1 MSTIDLLPTPILVTG
16 PMGRILSINQSL
28 LALVSGKASDWLDCS
43 MDALFPASVNILM
56 QTQIW
61 PLLLHQ
67 GRIQET
73 YLLIHDVSQNAI
85 PVLASCQRQL
95 LNGTEAYFWVFSIM
109 LVRSRFEQEMLS
121 SRNEA
126 RQTTLDLKSSL
137 EASAREQAQLLLA
150 LHEHEVAKSLLKQNQ
165 LNLAQATR
173 IAKLGV
179 WRNERPDPETFISI
193 QSLWS
198 DEMYVLLGYTK
209 QVVPVPSAAAFL
221 ARVHP
226 DDRPLLLAVA
236 KKSLAEKASWQT
248 EYRLIR
254 PDGIEFLVE
263 ESGEYIFDANG
274 DVKTMMGV
282 VKDVT
287 DKKKSE
293 LNLVLHRDHLEELVR
308 HRTTALI
315 ESERETNN
323 VNRSLHMLSRCNM
336 AIVHANDER
345 QLLTDLCQQI
355 CECGNFLL
363 AWVGLLPKEP
373 NPVLVPVAQFGHS
386 SGYLKSIQTSWS
398 IEQKTKAGPI
408 YSAISTAQTQLSL
421 NYGSDPASVLWREVG
436 QVNHARSLIAL
447 PLLLDEHILGVLTIH
462 SQYAHAFLDAEVSL
476 LEELTRNIS
485 FGLKS
490 LRERQELDRYQLKL
504 EDLVATRTSE
514 LSEAKNIADAANL
527 AKGSFLATMSHEL
540 RTPLNAII
548 GLSGL
553 MVNTNLDQRQ
563 KDYVKK
569 IQLSGNTLCALIDDI
584 LDFSKIESGEAN
596 LHLAPFSLQ
605 KLLLSI
611 HEIAFINSGLRS
623 IESVFDVAMD
633 IPDSLIGD
641 EMRLRQIVLNLCAN
655 AIKFTHAG
663 EIVLS
668 VRCLQ
673 LGETEVTLQFSIRDT
688 GIGIPLDKQSSIF
701 DEFTQADSSI
711 SRTFGGTGLGLSI
724 SARLVRLMGGKI
736 SVNSTPGLGS
746 VFSFQVNMALGP
758 NNDATFDNHLPVGL
772 RVLIVDDHPLAREIQ
787 TRHCHSL
794 GWLPTE
800 VASGQEGLQELRRS
814 VAVDCPYDILLLDWH
829 MPGMDGLEMLQLAEN
844 LADISL
850 PLVILMSPSSELA
863 QAELA
868 AAEYALDGLVAK
880 PLLIDALKDAVLRA
894 YAGEFTEILPTLGKP
909 DRPLSGVRLLV
920 AEDNM
925 LNQEVIEQVL
935 TQAGACVVMVS
946 NGLAAV
952 AALRANESNFDVV
965 LMDIQMPVMDGYT
978 ATRVIRDELGLL
990 DLPIIAVTANAQP
1003 DDREKTRQAGMVGHL
1018 VKPLNV
1024 KDLLSLV
1031 AHFCKTSEKVL
1042 LPLISLEQEPLSAT
1056 LSMPQVDR
1064 AVDTDA
1070 VLAMF
1075 GGQEAKCLEI
1085 LQKFCAQHGS
1095 DGEKL
1100 RQMLLDHKLQASIEL
1115 VHELCGIAGFLI
1127 AKPLAKLTSLA
1138 EEAIRREQLSLL
1150 PSLLDEIDQA
1160 LQAIYFET
1168 CEFENRLSLRLNN

>member
-1 MSTIDLLPTPILVTG
+1 MSILDSLPTPVLMTG
-16 PMGRILSINQSL
+16 PMGKVLSLNQAL
-28 LALVSGKASDWLDCS
+28 LALISGQESDWLDGS
-43 MDALFPASVNILM
+43 MDAFFPASVQILL

-67 GRIQET
+67 GKVQEV
-73 YLLIHDVSQNAI
+73 YLLIHDVSQNEI

-95 LNGTEAYFWVFSIM
+95 HEGSDAYFWVFSVM
-109 LVRSRFEQEMLS
+109 LERSLFEQEMLS
-121 SRNEA
+121 SRTAA
-126 RQTTLDLKSSL
+126 RQSASELKLALD
-137 EASAREQAQLLLA
+137 ASARAQAKLLVELS
-150 LHEHEVAKSLLKQNQ
+150 EHEVAKQGLKQSQ
-165 LNLAQATR
+165 LSLAQATR

-179 WRNERPDPETFISI
+179 WRNERPDPVTFDSI
-193 QSLWS
+193 QSMWS
-198 DEMYVLLGYTK
+198 EEMYVLLGYTE
-209 QVVPVPSAAAFL
+209 QAVPVPTAAAFL

-254 PDGIEFLVE
+254 PDGIECLVE
-263 ESGEYIFDANG
+263 ESGEYIFEANG

-287 DKKKSE
+287 EKKKAE
-293 LNLVLHRDHLEELVR
+293 LYLALHRDQLEELVR
-308 HRTTALI
+308 HRTSELI
-315 ESERETNN
+315 DSERETKS

-336 AIVHANDER
+336 VVVHATDEH
-345 QLLTDLCQQI
+345 QLLRDLCQQI

-363 AWVGLLPKEP
+363 AWVGLVPKEL
-373 NPVLVPVAQFGHS
+373 NSALVPVAQFGHS
-386 SGYLKSIQTSWS
+386 SGYLKSIQTNWA
-398 IEQKTKAGPI
+398 IEQATSRGPI
-408 YSAISTAQTQLSL
+408 FSALSTGQTQLNR
-421 NYGSDPASVLWREVG
+421 NYWNDPASILWRDVG
-436 QVNHARSLIAL
+436 QADHARSLIAL
-447 PLLLDEHILGVLTIH
+447 PLLLDEQLLGVLTIH
-462 SQYAHAFLDAEVSL
+462 SHHAHAFLASEVTL

-514 LSEAKNIADAANL
+514 LSEAKNTADAANL

-548 GLSGL
+548 GLSSL
-553 MVNTNLDQRQ
+553 MVETGLNLRQ
-563 KDYVKK
+563 KDYAKK

-596 LHLAPFSLQ
+596 LHLAPFSLNE
-605 KLLLSI
+605 LLLSVN
-611 HEIAFINSGLRS
+611 EIAFINTGVLS
-623 IESVFDVAMD
+623 IEFLFDVAMD

-641 EMRLRQIVLNLCAN
+641 ELRLRQIVLNLCSN

-668 VRCLQ
+668 VSSLQ
-673 LGETEVTLQFSIRDT
+673 LSETEVTLQFSIRDT

-724 SARLVRLMGGKI
+724 SARLVRLMGGEI
-736 SVNSTPGLGS
+736 RVTSTLGVGS
-746 VFSFQVNMALGP
+746 EFSFRVKMALGEKIQ
-758 NNDATFDNHLPVGL
+758 ATVDTHLPNGL
-772 RVLIVDDHPLAREIQ
+772 RVLIVDDHPLARDIQ
-787 TRHCHSL
+787 TRHCLSL
-794 GWLPTE
+794 GWLPTAM
-800 VASGQEGLQELRRS
+800 ASGPEGLQELRRS
-814 VAVDCPYDILLLDWH
+814 AATACPYDILLLDWH
-829 MPGMDGLEMLQLAEN
+829 MPGMDGLEMLQLAQN
-844 LADISL
+844 LTDFSL
-850 PLVILMSPSSELA
+850 PLVILMSPAYELA
-863 QAELA
+863 QADTA
-868 AAEYALDGLVAK
+868 AAELGLDDLVAK
-880 PLLIDALKDAVLRA
+880 PLLIDALKDAVMRA

-920 AEDNM
+920 AEDNI

-952 AALRANESNFDVV
+952 AALRVKESNFDVV

-978 ATRVIRDELGLL
+978 ATRVIREELGLL
-990 DLPIIAVTANAQP
+990 DLPIIAVTANARP
-1003 DDREKTRQAGMVGHL
+1003 DDREKTQQAGMVGHL

-1024 KDLLSLV
+1024 KDLLALV
-1031 AHFCKTSEKVL
+1031 AHYCKTSEQVSL
-1042 LPLISLEQEPLSAT
+1042 PPIQSEQGPLIVT
-1056 LSMPQVDR
+1056 LSNPKVDR
-1064 AVDTDA
+1064 AVDTSA

-1085 LQKFCAQHGS
+1085 LQKFCTQHGS
-1095 DGEKL
+1095 DGKKL
-1100 RQMLLDHKLQASIEL
+1100 RQMLADQKLQESIAL
-1115 VHELCGIAGFLI
+1115 LHELCGITGFLI
-1127 AKPLAKLTSLA
+1127 AKPLMTLTSLA
-1138 EEAIRREQLSLL
+1138 EEALRLGQLNLL
-1150 PSLLDEIDQA
+1150 PDLLDEIDQA
-1160 LQAIYFET
+1160 LEAVHSET
-1168 CEFENRLSLRLNN
+1168 CEFENRMAQRLSN